1 MNLRY
6 CLILSILFFISF
18 GSSASSA
25 WVVRF
30 NSTGPVKIGMSL
42 SQLNAA
48 LHEKFSMPE
57 DKDEQACFYAEPA
70 KHPGVAIMIEK
81 GYVTRVDVFRPDISS
96 AEGIRIGD
104 SEARAKQVYGNK
116 LKIEPHAYTG
126 PEGHYLTA
134 RSSDGL
140 YGIRFETDGKK
151 ILSFYAGKKAA
162 ISYIEGC
169 Q

>member
-18 GSSASSA
+18 GSRASSA

-104 SEARAKQVYGNK
+104 SESARETSLWKQVKNR
-116 LKIEPHAYTG
+116 T
-126 PEGHYLTA
+126 T
-134 RSSDGL
+134 RL
-140 YGIRFETDGKK
+140 YRPRGALFD
-151 ILSFYAGKKAA
+151 SAV
-162 ISYIEGC
+162 